1 MGTLRILAT
10 FFLTGCGIVDTMDGI
25 RGEMSTMRSSVSS
38 LTDTLTATSSA
49 IKSQGV
55 AMALAECMKPEN
67 LMFIQLGSVIPASII
82 PCSKTFGEIATE
94 EQIAGLAY
102 LWFIDLNQGLV
113 DVSSEADR
121 NASDLFKLRRLMVLE
136 SIAGMMTEDKTSA
149 VFRLKGGQYGTA
161 VVGLMALRYQFISTF
176 LLEMGVLAR
185 ENPSEAEIIEGFKS
199 INSLRILE
207 ALAGGQGLQVR
218 LLGFF
223 SPDLNQ
229 TIAVEKRA
237 NELENK
243 LKQKGEQYVRTTSK
257 STNI

>member
-1 MGTLRILAT
+1 
-10 FFLTGCGIVDTMDGI
+10 
-25 RGEMSTMRSSVSS
+25 
-38 LTDTLTATSSA
+38 
-49 IKSQGV
+49 
-55 AMALAECMKPEN
+55 
-67 LMFIQLGSVIPASII
+67 
-82 PCSKTFGEIATE
+82 
-94 EQIAGLAY
+94 
-102 LWFIDLNQGLV
+102 
-113 DVSSEADR
+113 
-121 NASDLFKLRRLMVLE
+121 
-136 SIAGMMTEDKTSA
+136 
-149 VFRLKGGQYGTA
+149 
-161 VVGLMALRYQFISTF
+161 MALRYQFISTF